1 MKRLVLIFALLVMV
15 FTGCSG
21 KSAKMKT
28 GRIWILP
35 LFREKICRMKSKA

>member
-1 MKRLVLIFALLVMV
+1 MKRLVFIFALLVMV

-21 KSAKMKT
+21 KSAKNEDRTDMD
-28 GRIWILP
+28 LP